1 LTATFKEFIPDDS
14 EKLLSQ
20 LDQPQP
26 VEVENILTALI
37 NSLLEYT
44 TRLGLN
50 HLFLVL
56 DDYHVI
62 VNDVIHKA
70 ITLMLEYMPP
80 QMHLIITSRF
90 DPPLPLHRWR
100 AKNQVLEIRAADLR
114 FKVEETE
121 AFVAHDSVLKRNLT
135 PEDILLLT
143 NRTEGWAV
151 GLQLALLWLKGHEN
165 SSKALKDFSGN
176 NRFVLEYLGEEVLAR
191 QPKAVR
197 TFLLKTSILDRFN
210 LSLANAL
217 TGLEWSMEELAKL
230 EQANLFL
237 IPLDGEGEWYSYHN
251 LFREFLQHLLK
262 KEQPHLLNELY
273 SQASQWF
280 AEAGLVYEAIQ
291 YGLIARDYEQIIT
304 LINSVSLVLLNR
316 SHYTILGSWLDQIPR
331 SKIYEYPELALFLAW
346 VCLYNDNYC
355 ADEKALLAAEEGFRA
370 SGNDQKLGEVFVIRA
385 FSANYQGDLAATIKY
400 SNQALKLLSE
410 KNVLMLGG
418 VTLALGRAYLNNG
431 EVAKSFEVINQSR
444 QYNQQAE
451 YLAGQSMCDRE
462 LGNIAVLQGKL
473 SEGINYYLKIIET
486 LKERPEEP
494 ISVYIDLAKVYL
506 EWNRLDSASQYA
518 QLAEE
523 YSLKT
528 QALDFLPAC
537 YLLQAKISR
546 ANQQLAESL
555 NFLQKAI
562 TAFAERP
569 NKKLQVHL
577 EVLQI
582 QLWLELGQDKF
593 LEEWYQTAIIQYDD
607 LTKAL
612 PFFQEP
618 KVLAFVRV
626 LIARQ
631 QFSLAWTHLKALEQ
645 LAKEQGRVG
654 SLIQIYINGAGRPVY
669 NPHYSNRFT

>member
-1 LTATFKEFIPDDS
+1 
-14 EKLLSQ
+14 
-20 LDQPQP
+20 
-26 VEVENILTALI
+26 
-37 NSLLEYT
+37 
-44 TRLGLN
+44 
-50 HLFLVL
+50 
-56 DDYHVI
+56 
-62 VNDVIHKA
+62 
-70 ITLMLEYMPP
+70 M
-80 QMHLIITSRF
+80 
-90 DPPLPLHRWR
+90 
-100 AKNQVLEIRAADLR
+100 
-114 FKVEETE
+114 
-121 AFVAHDSVLKRNLT
+121 
-135 PEDILLLT
+135 
-143 NRTEGWAV
+143 
-151 GLQLALLWLKGHEN
+151 
-165 SSKALKDFSGN
+165 
-176 NRFVLEYLGEEVLAR
+176 
-191 QPKAVR
+191 
-197 TFLLKTSILDRFN
+197 
-210 LSLANAL
+210 
-217 TGLEWSMEELAKL
+217 
-230 EQANLFL
+230 
-237 IPLDGEGEWYSYHN
+237 
-251 LFREFLQHLLK
+251 
-262 KEQPHLLNELY
+262 LNELY

-569 NKKLQVHL
+569 NKKLQVQL

-654 SLIQIYINGAGRPVY
+654 SLIQIYILMALVAQYTTPTIVTDSLDQALRLAQPGGYIRTFVDEGNAVEVLLRVRAVTSNSITSYINTILAAYNVSNNSASAITPTNETPFVNQTKPGQEFESLTERELEVLSLVASGA
-669 NPHYSNRFT
+669 SNREIGEKMVITLPTVKKHLSNIFSKLNVTSRTQLLVRAKELSLL